1 MISESDRGIL
11 RYGVSDV
18 SVSAGRAEPIDE
30 QYLQRI
36 RTIFFEPVTRTPG
49 SDPKEIVMSDPSSTS
64 VARRLPRQPSL
75 EQLKKQARELLERFR
90 DGELAAVAEVRQ
102 LERNAD
108 PSHFAL
114 NDAQRVLARAYGFE
128 SWPKL
133 KAFVDGVTIARFT
146 HAVKAGDMT
155 LVRSMLASRP
165 ELVGMDRAGNDEHRG
180 LHYAVLGHNAPM
192 VKLLMEAGADAR
204 KGIWPNRDATSALTL
219 ARDREYSDIV
229 TIIEEEERLRR
240 EEMSCPNAT
249 VSPVQDQISA
259 AILQG
264 ETATAKRMLEKD
276 LSLIHACDRTGAT
289 PLHIAAQ
296 VADLDLV
303 AWLLQRKAN
312 VRKQDMQGSSPLD
325 RAAQSAEPR
334 NDYAHR
340 FPALARLLLDHGAET
355 TICAAVALGDAER
368 VREMIAANPAG
379 LRRTLRNGGLLS
391 LAVNHNQLEIVKLL
405 LDLGA
410 DVDER
415 VLLEELEEPT
425 QSWGAPLW
433 YAALGNQLEI
443 ARVLLDRGADPN
455 ANVYASG
462 WPLSNAWNH
471 EGGAIKRLLLE
482 HGAHLQPHT
491 VAANHDVAEARRLL
505 EDNPSE
511 HVMEE
516 LLWSAAD
523 HGCPEIVAL
532 ALAQI
537 QWPLHERT
545 SHWVLMQP
553 IRGAGGDL
561 AGNAGHFAS
570 LDLILRKGI
579 DPNVTRMGATTLHFA
594 AARGGLDGVSRA
606 RFAAMLIDRGARLDL
621 RDDLLRSTPL
631 GWACRWGRL
640 EMAEVLIKRGAL
652 VEEPDAEP
660 WAMPI
665 AWAKKMNHSQILRL
679 LDGNLSARTSLS

>member
-1 MISESDRGIL
+1 
-11 RYGVSDV
+11 
-18 SVSAGRAEPIDE
+18 
-30 QYLQRI
+30 
-36 RTIFFEPVTRTPG
+36 
-49 SDPKEIVMSDPSSTS
+49 MSDPRSTP
-64 VARRLPRQPSL
+64 VPPRRLPQQPNL
-75 EQLKKQARELLERFR
+75 EQLKKQAKELLERFR
-90 DGELAAVAEVRQ
+90 ASELTAIAEVGQ
-102 LERNAD
+102 FERTPD

-133 KAFVDGVTIARFT
+133 KAFVDGATIARFAD
-146 HAVKAGDMT
+146 AVKAGDMT
-155 LVRSMLASRP
+155 QVRSMLASRP

-180 LHYAVLGHNAPM
+180 LHYAVLSRNAPM

-219 ARDREYSDIV
+219 ARDRGYSDIV
-229 TIIEEEERLRR
+229 AIIEEEERLRR

-264 ETATAKRMLEKD
+264 DTVTAMRLLED
-276 LSLIHACDRTGAT
+276 DRSLIQACDRNGAT
-289 PLHIAAQ
+289 PLHLAAQ
-296 VADLDLV
+296 VADVGLV
-303 AWLLQRKAN
+303 AWLLERRAN
-312 VRKQDMQGSSPLD
+312 VHKQDMRDSTALD
-325 RAAQSAEPR
+325 RAAQSAEPH
-334 NDYAHR
+334 NDYAQR
-340 FPALARLLLDHGAET
+340 FPALARLLLDHGAEI
-355 TICAAVALGDAER
+355 TISAAVALGDVER
-368 VREMIAANPAG
+368 VRKMIAADPAA

-391 LAVNHNQLEIVKLL
+391 LAVNHNQLEMVGLL

-425 QSWGAPLW
+425 LSWGAPLW

-443 ARVLLDRGADPN
+443 ARVLIDRGADPN

-471 EGGAIKRLLLE
+471 EGGAVKRLLLE
-482 HGAHLQPHT
+482 HGARLQPHT
-491 VAANHDVAEARRLL
+491 VAANHDVGEARRLL
-505 EDNPSE
+505 ENNPSQL
-511 HVMEE
+511 VVEE

-523 HGCPEIVAL
+523 HGCPQIVAL
-532 ALAQI
+532 ALSQI
-537 QWPLHERT
+537 QWPLNDRT

-553 IRGAGGDL
+553 IRGAGGDP
-561 AGNAGHFAS
+561 AQNEGYFAS
-570 LDLILRKGI
+570 LDLILRKGV
-579 DPNVTRMGATTLHFA
+579 DPNVTRMGATTLHFT
-594 AARGGLDGVSRA
+594 AARSGLDDVSRA

-621 RDDLLRSTPL
+621 RDDLLKSTPL

-640 EMAEVLIKRGAL
+640 EMVEVLIARGAL

-660 WAMPI
+660 WATPV
-665 AWAKKMNHSQILRL
+665 AWVKRMNHSQILSL
-679 LDGNLSARTSLS
+679 LNGSSRAGHT